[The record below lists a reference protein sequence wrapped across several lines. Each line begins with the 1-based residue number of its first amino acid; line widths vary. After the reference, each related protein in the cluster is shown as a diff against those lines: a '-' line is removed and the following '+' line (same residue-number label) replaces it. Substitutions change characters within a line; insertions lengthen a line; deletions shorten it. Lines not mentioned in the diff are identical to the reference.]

1 MKKDEIMRNVS
12 STFNKV
18 TIKLKKH
25 SPEILVVAGIVG
37 VVTSTVLACKAT
49 TKVGKVLDNTKND
62 IDTIHDATEKG
73 VTKAGE
79 EYSVDDSKKDLTI
92 VYAHTGVNL
101 VKLYAPSVALGTL
114 SIAGIVASHNILK
127 KRNVAIAAA
136 YATVDKT
143 FKEYRSRVVDRFGAE
158 VDKELRYNIKAKKI
172 EEVVKDP
179 ETGKEKK
186 VKSTVGIANPDVNDY
201 ARFFDETC
209 LNYEENM
216 DYNIMFLHS
225 QEQYANDR
233 LKADGYL
240 FLSDVYEALGIKRT
254 KMSQTVGWV
263 YRPENPDGDNFVDF
277 GILET
282 NRETEDGGYEKAILM
297 EFNVDGPIL
306 DLI

>member
-18 TIKLKKH
+18 AIKLKKH

-49 TKVGKVLDNTKND
+49 TKVGKVLDNTRND

>member
-216 DYNIMFLHS
+216 DYNIMFLRS

>member
-49 TKVGKVLDNTKND
+49 TKVGKVLDNTRND

-158 VDKELRYNIKAKKI
+158 ADKELRYNIKAKKI

>member
-49 TKVGKVLDNTKND
+49 TKVGKVLDNTRND

-114 SIAGIVASHNILK
+114 SITGIVASHNILK

-179 ETGKEKK
+179 ETGKGKK

-216 DYNIMFLHS
+216 DYNIMFLRS